1 MPTYV
6 IPKAHISKAFYSN
19 GLSSS
24 KYENLRKSIKNGL
37 KYDALSKQAQN
48 VDGVEELFLILESG
62 RALTENV
69 ASEEL
74 KSLFNTDSF
83 KYVDV
88 VKDLGGG
95 ANLRGNQPAPAPSP
109 RAMGKQV
116 AQAVQAIE
124 GRTAPAPAP
133 AEEEVASDV
142 KRVSEEAVSDVV
154 REAMGRVTDKRKKV
168 SEEAVSDVVR
178 EAMGRVTDKRRK
190 EIEQE
195 VRRKVAK
202 EFEPAPRVQAPP
214 QQQDKP
220 RARPSASTSS
230 ATAPDLT
237 APAPPTAPAPA
248 PAQAPERKRPK
259 ESAILDPTPVTSVDL
274 IPNERRSAE
283 FKTAKQLRTDIEFF
297 FESFPDMLE
306 KEMREYIRVN
316 KTSKKELSRFHRKI
330 MGKLQPSD
338 SVSPEQKKVGIVISA
353 DEYIKQAINKALIDA
368 KMLSMN
374 PADVVELSVK
384 GADKKDNTESYGS
397 YEVKKSESGKLAAQ
411 KEPIYRYV
419 PKVIEEQE
427 REPRRT
433 AGLQLRQRE
442 TKPQTAK
449 RQIRNNP
456 FLQRHTNNVRLKY
469 LY

>member
-1 MPTYV
+1 MPPTDAFSKPFYNSKISGKDYV
-6 IPKAHISKAFYSN
+6 
-19 GLSSS
+19 
-24 KYENLRKSIKNGL
+24 ENLINSVQGSVEDKQPSKGVKGL
-37 KYDALSKQAQN
+37 KGTNKL
-48 VDGVEELFLILESG
+48 LEIVRKG
-62 RALTENV
+62 EQIDRERLEDDF
-69 ASEEL
+69 E
-74 KSLFNTDSF
+74 
-83 KYVDV
+83 
-88 VKDLGGG
+88 
-95 ANLRGNQPAPAPSP
+95 
-109 RAMGKQV
+109 
-116 AQAVQAIE
+116 
-124 GRTAPAPAP
+124 
-133 AEEEVASDV
+133 
-142 KRVSEEAVSDVV
+142 DVV
-154 REAMGRVTDKRKKV
+154 RLFDAMDDVQIYNDLISSEKFRKQEEPNQDDTIADEIESLTAQGDELMEQAEKAKTRGKAQKLEKEADEYFKIAEEMLDDTPVEEGGRAQPKMTVEEAKKLV
-168 SEEAVSDVVR
+168 SELR
-178 EAMGRVTDKRRK
+178 QK

-195 VRRKVAK
+195 VRLKDAK
-202 EFEPAPRVQAPP
+202 ESEPAPRAQAPP

-230 ATAPDLT
+230 ASAPDLS
-237 APAPPTAPAPA
+237 ARAAPPAPEPAP
-248 PAQAPERKRPK
+248 APERKRPK
-259 ESAILDPTPVTSVDL
+259 ESAILDPTPVSSVDL

-283 FKTAKQLRTDIEFF
+283 SKTAKQLRSDIEFF

-338 SVSPEQKKVGIVISA
+338 SVSPDQKKVGIVISA

-384 GADKKDNTESYGS
+384 GTDKKDDTESYGS
-397 YEVKKSESGKLAAQ
+397 YEVKKSRSGKLAAQ

-419 PKVIEEQE
+419 PKVNEEQE
-427 REPRRT
+427 REPRRS

-449 RQIRNNP
+449 RQVRNNP
-456 FLQRHTNNVRLKY
+456 FLKRSTNNVRLKY